1 MSVELPSRSQVVI
14 IGGGI
19 IGCSLAYHLTKRGWT
34 DVLLLERKQLTC
46 GTTWHAAG
54 LVGQLRASQ
63 TMARLA
69 KYTTDLFCSLEAE
82 TGQATGMKQNGSV
95 SIARTSERMEELV
108 RGADMAQ
115 VFGLDVEVIDP
126 EECKRL
132 WPLMEIHD
140 VVGGVHLPNDGQ
152 TNPSDTAA
160 ALAKGA
166 RMGGARIA
174 EGVRATGVTVKNGR
188 ACGVSTDHGHVEA
201 EPVVNCAGMWGREV
215 GRMAGVNV
223 PLHAAEHFYIVTE
236 PVPDLPSN
244 LPVMRDPDGCV
255 YWKEDAGKLLIG
267 CFEPVA
273 KPWGMDGIPADFE
286 FDELPEDYDH
296 FEPILMDAMKRAPV
310 LEQTGIRQ
318 FFNGPESFT
327 PDDRYLLGPAPE
339 VKNFYVAAGFNSIG
353 IQSSGGA
360 GKVLADWIV
369 DGHPP
374 ADLWNVDIRRMVP
387 FQGNARYLHD
397 RTVEGLGLLY
407 AMHWPFRQFD
417 TSRGVRHTPLHDRL
431 SAAGAC
437 FGELSG
443 WERPNWFATDAS
455 AKPEYVYSFRRQ
467 NWFGPSGEEHK
478 AVREAVGL
486 FDLSSFGKFMLQG
499 RDAEAVLNRISG
511 NDMSVEPGRIVYTQ
525 WLNERG
531 GIEGDLTVTRL
542 AEDRYMVVSGAGTQM
557 RDLSFLERA
566 IGEDERCVVTD
577 VTSGMAVISVM
588 GPHSRELLTRAGA
601 SNLDNDSFPFGTSRE
616 IEIGYAVVRASRI
629 TYVGELGWELYI
641 PTEFATHVYDRLLEA
656 SDGLGLRHAGYHA
669 LNSLRME
676 KGYRHWG
683 HDITDEETP
692 IEAGLGFAVKFDKP
706 GGFLGR
712 DALLRQKDRGV
723 KKRLVQFLLKDPEPL
738 VYHYEP
744 ILRDGRIC
752 GYATSG
758 MFGHTLGAT
767 VAMGYVS
774 AEGELVTPDYIR
786 EGRYELRVNGR
797 NYEAEASLRPFY
809 DPKSERVKM

>member
-1 MSVELPSRSQVVI
+1 MSIELPSRAQVVI

-34 DVLLLERKQLTC
+34 DVLLLERKQLTS

-69 KYTTDLFCSLEAE
+69 KYTTDLFCALEAE

-95 SIARTSERMEELV
+95 SIARTPGRLEELV
-108 RGADMAQ
+108 RGADMAR
-115 VFGLDVEVIDP
+115 VFDLDVEVIDAA
-126 EECKRL
+126 EAKRL
-132 WPLMEIHD
+132 WPLMEVDD
-140 VVGGVHLPNDGQ
+140 VIGGIFLPNDGQ

-166 RMGGARIA
+166 RMGGARIV
-174 EGVRATGVTVKNGR
+174 EGVKVTGVTVKNGT
-188 ACGVSTDHGHVEA
+188 ACGVSTDLGHVEA
-201 EPVVNCAGMWGREV
+201 EYVVNCAGMWGREV

-236 PVPDLPSN
+236 PIPDLPSN

-273 KPWGMDGIPADFE
+273 KPWGMDGIPEDFE
-286 FDELPEDYDH
+286 FDQLPEDYDH
-296 FEPILMDAMKRAPV
+296 FEPILMDAMQRAPI
-310 LEQTGIRQ
+310 LERTGIRQ

-397 RTVEGLGLLY
+397 RTTEGLGLLY
-407 AMHWPFRQFD
+407 AMHWPFRQFE
-417 TSRGVRHTPLHDRL
+417 TSRGIRRTALHDRL
-431 SAAGAC
+431 AAAGAC
-437 FGELSG
+437 FGEMSG
-443 WERPNWFATDAS
+443 WERANWFAKPGET
-455 AKPEYVYSFRRQ
+455 PEYVYSFKRQ
-467 NWFGPSGEEHK
+467 NWFGQSGEEHK

-486 FDLSSFGKFMLQG
+486 FDLSSFGKFMVQG
-499 RDAEAVLNRISG
+499 RDAERVLNRISG
-511 NDMSVEPGRIVYTQ
+511 NDMAVEPGRIIYTQ

-531 GIEGDLTVTRL
+531 GIEGDVTITRL
-542 AEDRYMVVSGAGTQM
+542 AEDRYMVVSSAGTQI

-566 IGEDERCVVTD
+566 IGDDERCTVTD

-588 GPHSRELLTRAGA
+588 GPNSRELLVRAGA
-601 SNLDNDSFPFGTSRE
+601 GDLSNEAFPFGTSRE
-616 IEIGYAVVRASRI
+616 IEIGYAIVRASRI
-629 TYVGELGWELYI
+629 SYVGELGWELYM
-641 PTEFATHVYDRLLEA
+641 PTEFAAHVYDALIAA

-683 HDITDEETP
+683 HDITDAETP

-706 GGFLGR
+706 SGFLGR
-712 DALLRQKDRGV
+712 EALLRQKEAGV
-723 KKRLVQFLLKDPEPL
+723 TQRLVQFRLKDPEPL

-744 ILRDGRIC
+744 ILRDGRLC
-752 GYATSG
+752 GYVTSG
-758 MFGHTLGAT
+758 MFGHTLGST
-767 VAMGYVS
+767 VAMGYVN
-774 AEGELVTPDYIR
+774 AEGAVVSADYVKAGSYKLQI
-786 EGRYELRVNGR
+786 NGVE
-797 NYEAEASLRPFY
+797 YEAEASLRPFY
-809 DPKSERVKM
+809 DPKSERVRM

>member
-1 MSVELPSRSQVVI
+1 MSNELPSRAQVVI

-34 DVLLLERKQLTC
+34 DVLLLERKQLTS

-69 KYTTDLFCSLEAE
+69 KYTTDLFCALEAE

-95 SIARTSERMEELV
+95 SIARTPGRLEELV
-108 RGADMAQ
+108 RGADMAR
-115 VFGLDVEVIDP
+115 VFDLDVEVIDAA
-126 EECKRL
+126 EAKRL

-140 VVGGVHLPNDGQ
+140 VIGGIFLPNDGQ

-166 RMGGARIA
+166 KMGGARIV
-174 EGVRATGVTVKNGR
+174 EGVKVTGVTVKNGT
-188 ACGVSTDHGHVEA
+188 ACGVTTDHGPVEA
-201 EPVVNCAGMWGREV
+201 EYVVNCAGMWGREV

-236 PVPDLPSN
+236 PIPDLPSN

-273 KPWGMDGIPADFE
+273 KPWGMDGIPEDFE
-286 FDELPEDYDH
+286 FDQLPEDYDH
-296 FEPILMDAMKRAPV
+296 FEPILMDAMQRAPV
-310 LEQTGIRQ
+310 LERTGIRQ

-339 VKNFYVAAGFNSIG
+339 VKNFHVAAGFNSIG

-397 RTVEGLGLLY
+397 RTTEGLGLLY
-407 AMHWPFRQFD
+407 AMHWPFRQFE
-417 TSRGVRHTPLHDRL
+417 TSRGIRRTALHDRL
-431 SAAGAC
+431 AAAGAC
-437 FGELSG
+437 FGEMSG
-443 WERPNWFATDAS
+443 WERANWFAKPGET
-455 AKPEYVYSFRRQ
+455 PEYAYSFKRQ
-467 NWFGPSGEEHK
+467 NWFAPSGEEHR

-486 FDLSSFGKFMLQG
+486 FDLSSFGKFMVQG
-499 RDAEAVLNRISG
+499 RDAERMLNRISG
-511 NDMSVEPGRIVYTQ
+511 NDMSVEPGRIIYTQ
-525 WLNERG
+525 WLNECG
-531 GIEGDLTVTRL
+531 GIEGDVTVTRL
-542 AEDRYMVVSGAGTQM
+542 SDDRYMVVSSAGTQM

-566 IGEDERCVVTD
+566 IGEDERCTVTD

-588 GPHSRELLTRAGA
+588 GPNSRELLVRAGA
-601 SNLDNDSFPFGTSRE
+601 GDLSNEAFPFGTSKE
-616 IEIGYAVVRASRI
+616 VEIGYAMVRASRI
-629 TYVGELGWELYI
+629 SYVGELGWELYM
-641 PTEFATHVYDRLLEA
+641 PTEFAVHVHGALVAA

-683 HDITDEETP
+683 HDITDAETP

-712 DALLRQKDRGV
+712 EALLRQKQAGV
-723 KKRLVQFLLKDPEPL
+723 TQRLVQFRLTDPEPL
-738 VYHYEP
+738 AYHYEP
-744 ILRDGRIC
+744 ILRDGRLC
-752 GYATSG
+752 GYVTSA

-767 VAMGYVS
+767 VAMGYVN
-774 AEGELVTPDYIR
+774 AEGDVVTADYVKAGSYKIR
-786 EGRYELRVNGR
+786 INGVE
-797 NYEAEASLRPFY
+797 YDAEASLRPFY
-809 DPKSERVKM
+809 DPKSERVRM

>member
-1 MSVELPSRSQVVI
+1 MTIQLPSRAQVVI

-69 KYTTDLFCSLEAE
+69 KYTTDLFCSLEVE

-95 SIARTSERMEELV
+95 SIARTPGRLEELV
-108 RGADMAQ
+108 RGADMAR
-115 VFGLDVEVIDP
+115 VFDLDVEVIDAA
-126 EECKRL
+126 EAKRL

-140 VVGGVHLPNDGQ
+140 VIGGIFLPNDGQ

-166 RMGGARIA
+166 KMGGARIA
-174 EGVRATGVTVKNGR
+174 EGVRVTGVTVKNGT
-188 ACGVSTDHGHVEA
+188 ACGVTTDLGHVEA
-201 EPVVNCAGMWGREV
+201 EYVVNCAGMWGREI

-273 KPWGMDGIPADFE
+273 KPWGMDGIPEDFE

-296 FEPILMDAMKRAPV
+296 FEPILMDAMQRAPV
-310 LEQTGIRQ
+310 LERTGIRQ

-360 GKVLADWIV
+360 GKVLADWII

-397 RTVEGLGLLY
+397 RTTEGLGLLY
-407 AMHWPFRQFD
+407 AMHWPFRQFE
-417 TSRGVRHTPLHDRL
+417 TSRGVRRTALHDRL
-431 SAAGAC
+431 AAAGAC

-443 WERPNWFATDAS
+443 WERANWYAKPDE
-455 AKPEYVYSFRRQ
+455 KPEYAYSFKRQ
-467 NWFGPSGEEHK
+467 NWFAPSGEEHK

-486 FDLSSFGKFMLQG
+486 FDLSSFGKFIVQG
-499 RDAEAVLNRISG
+499 RDAERVLNRISG
-511 NDMSVEPGRIVYTQ
+511 NEMAVEPGRIIYTQ
-525 WLNERG
+525 WLNARG
-531 GIEGDLTVTRL
+531 GIEGDVTVTRL
-542 AEDRYMVVSGAGTQM
+542 SSDRYMVISGAGTQM
-557 RDLSFLERA
+557 RDLSFLERS
-566 IGEDERCVVTD
+566 IGEDERCTVTD

-588 GPHSRELLTRAGA
+588 GPNARELLVRAGA
-601 SNLDNDSFPFGTSRE
+601 GDLSNEAFPFGTSKE
-616 IEIGYAVVRASRI
+616 VEIGYAVVRASRI
-629 TYVGELGWELYI
+629 SYVGELGWELYM
-641 PTEFATHVYDRLLEA
+641 PTEFAIHVYDALIAA

-683 HDITDEETP
+683 HDITDAETP

-712 DALLRQKDRGV
+712 DALLRQKETGV
-723 KKRLVQFLLKDPEPL
+723 AQRLVQFRLKDPEPL

-752 GYATSG
+752 GYVTSG
-758 MFGHTLGAT
+758 MFGHTLGST
-767 VAMGYVS
+767 VAMGYVK
-774 AEGELVTPDYIR
+774 AESGAVTPDYVKAGSYSIR
-786 EGRYELRVNGR
+786 INGVE
-797 NYEAEASLRPFY
+797 YEAEASLRPFY
-809 DPKSERVKM
+809 DPKSERVRI

>member
-1 MSVELPSRSQVVI
+1 
-14 IGGGI
+14 
-19 IGCSLAYHLTKRGWT
+19 
-34 DVLLLERKQLTC
+34 
-46 GTTWHAAG
+46 
-54 LVGQLRASQ
+54 
-63 TMARLA
+63 
-69 KYTTDLFCSLEAE
+69 
-82 TGQATGMKQNGSV
+82 
-95 SIARTSERMEELV
+95 
-108 RGADMAQ
+108 
-115 VFGLDVEVIDP
+115 
-126 EECKRL
+126 
-132 WPLMEIHD
+132 
-140 VVGGVHLPNDGQ
+140 
-152 TNPSDTAA
+152 
-160 ALAKGA
+160 
-166 RMGGARIA
+166 
-174 EGVRATGVTVKNGR
+174 
-188 ACGVSTDHGHVEA
+188 
-201 EPVVNCAGMWGREV
+201 
-215 GRMAGVNV
+215 
-223 PLHAAEHFYIVTE
+223 
-236 PVPDLPSN
+236 
-244 LPVMRDPDGCV
+244 
-255 YWKEDAGKLLIG
+255 
-267 CFEPVA
+267 
-273 KPWGMDGIPADFE
+273 
-286 FDELPEDYDH
+286 
-296 FEPILMDAMKRAPV
+296 MDAMKRAPV

>member
-174 EGVRATGVTVKNGR
+174 EGVRVTGVTVKNGR

-201 EPVVNCAGMWGREV
+201 EHVVNCAGMWGREV

>member
-1 MSVELPSRSQVVI
+1 MSNELPSRAQVVI

-34 DVLLLERKQLTC
+34 DVLLLERKQLTS

-69 KYTTDLFCSLEAE
+69 KYTTDLFCALEAE

-95 SIARTSERMEELV
+95 SIARTPGRLEELV
-108 RGADMAQ
+108 RGADMAR
-115 VFGLDVEVIDP
+115 VFDLDVEVIDAA
-126 EECKRL
+126 EAKRL

-140 VVGGVHLPNDGQ
+140 VIGGIFLPNDGQ

-166 RMGGARIA
+166 KMGGARIV
-174 EGVRATGVTVKNGR
+174 EGVKVTGVTVKNGT
-188 ACGVSTDHGHVEA
+188 ACGVTTDHGPVEA
-201 EPVVNCAGMWGREV
+201 EYVVNCAGMWGREV

-236 PVPDLPSN
+236 PIPDLPSN

-273 KPWGMDGIPADFE
+273 KPWGMDGIPEDFE
-286 FDELPEDYDH
+286 FDQLPEDYDH
-296 FEPILMDAMKRAPV
+296 FEPILMDAMQRAPV
-310 LEQTGIRQ
+310 LERTGIRQ

-339 VKNFYVAAGFNSIG
+339 VKNFHVAAGFNSIG

-397 RTVEGLGLLY
+397 RTTEGLGLLY
-407 AMHWPFRQFD
+407 AMHWPFRQFE
-417 TSRGVRHTPLHDRL
+417 TSRGIRRTALHDRL
-431 SAAGAC
+431 AAAGAC
-437 FGELSG
+437 FGEMSG
-443 WERPNWFATDAS
+443 WERANWFAKPGET
-455 AKPEYVYSFRRQ
+455 PEYAYSFKRQ
-467 NWFGPSGEEHK
+467 NWFAPSGEEHR

-486 FDLSSFGKFMLQG
+486 FDLSSFGKFMVQG
-499 RDAEAVLNRISG
+499 RDAARMLNRISG
-511 NDMSVEPGRIVYTQ
+511 NDMSVEPGRIIYTQ
-525 WLNERG
+525 WLNECG
-531 GIEGDLTVTRL
+531 GIEGDVTVTRL
-542 AEDRYMVVSGAGTQM
+542 SDDRYMVVSSAGTQM

-566 IGEDERCVVTD
+566 IGEDERCTVTD

-588 GPHSRELLTRAGA
+588 GPNSRELLVRAGA
-601 SNLDNDSFPFGTSRE
+601 GDLSNEAFPFGTSKE
-616 IEIGYAVVRASRI
+616 VEIGYAMVRASRI
-629 TYVGELGWELYI
+629 SYVGELGWELYM
-641 PTEFATHVYDRLLEA
+641 PTEFAVHVHGALVAA

-683 HDITDEETP
+683 HDITDAETP

-712 DALLRQKDRGV
+712 EALLRQKQAGV
-723 KKRLVQFLLKDPEPL
+723 TQRLVQFRLTDPEPL
-738 VYHYEP
+738 AYHYEP
-744 ILRDGRIC
+744 ILRDGRLC
-752 GYATSG
+752 GYVTSA

-767 VAMGYVS
+767 VAMGYVN
-774 AEGELVTPDYIR
+774 AEGDVVTADYVKAGSYKIR
-786 EGRYELRVNGR
+786 INGVE
-797 NYEAEASLRPFY
+797 YDAEASLRPFY
-809 DPKSERVKM
+809 DPKSERVRM